1 MISVGEFNVYRL
13 LLDPEGIIWR
23 GPAPGIA
30 GGMDVVFAV
39 FILLRRIDYNQ
50 RKKRRFKTN
59 LSFTMMIIT

>member
-1 MISVGEFNVYRL
+1 MSVGEFNVYRL

-39 FILLRRIDYNQ
+39 FILLRRID
-50 RKKRRFKTN
+50 
-59 LSFTMMIIT
+59 